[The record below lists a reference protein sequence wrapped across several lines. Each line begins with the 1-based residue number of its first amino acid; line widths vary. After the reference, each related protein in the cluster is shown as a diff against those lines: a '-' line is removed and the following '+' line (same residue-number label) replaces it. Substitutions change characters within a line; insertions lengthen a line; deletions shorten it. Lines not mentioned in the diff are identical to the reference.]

1 MVITVDIVGPL
12 NLQSNLF
19 MNKDLGLLFG
29 AALGIIS
36 TNPLHLARAATK
48 ETASGIFALLESD
61 TTTDRIT
68 NLPARECW
76 TNPNIAGVVL
86 RTNWATVERSK
97 GEFNWSFLDTGIAL
111 AQSHRKKIIISVD
124 AGTSSPSWIYSLGA
138 AQFTLTTYGVMA
150 APWDPIFKRHWS
162 RFWVHF
168 GNRYDSSPH
177 LVCVTMTGPGRTVEY
192 VFAQTTADVQE
203 LNASVGVQGWIT
215 AANQNTDA
223 FVSALR
229 TTPVFCATGTPVVP
243 DSAVAMTAVVNYG
256 FNTYAGHFGVQSN
269 ALTAVWPSSVF
280 AHTTLPTSGLSP
292 LGFQMLQPVASGQLK
307 GTLQQAIDH
316 GISLGAHF
324 IEVYDVDCEDPTQQS
339 VLASA
344 NQILTTNYP

>member
-1 MVITVDIVGPL
+1 
-12 NLQSNLF
+12 
-19 MNKDLGLLFG
+19 MNKDLGLLLG

-36 TNPLHLARAATK
+36 ISPLHLARAATK

-61 TTTDRIT
+61 KTTDPIK
-68 NLPARECW
+68 NLPAQACW

-86 RTNWATVERSK
+86 RTNWATVEPSQ
-97 GEFNWSFLDTGIAL
+97 GQFNWSFLDTGVAL
-111 AQSHRKKIIISVD
+111 AQSHGKKIIISVD

-138 AQFTLTTYGVMA
+138 AQFTLTTFGVMP
-150 APWDPIFKRHWS
+150 APWDPIFKGQWS
-162 RFWVHF
+162 QFWVQF
-168 GNRYDSSPH
+168 GQRYDSSPH

-192 VFAQTTADVQE
+192 VFAQTSTDVQE

-223 FVSALR
+223 FVRAFP
-229 TTPVFCATGTPVVP
+229 TTPVFCATGIPVVP
-243 DSAVAMTAVVNYG
+243 DSTVAMTTVVNYG

-269 ALTAVWPSSVF
+269 ALTAVYPNSVF
-280 AHTTLPTSGLSP
+280 PHTTLPASGPSP
-292 LGFQMLQPVASGQLK
+292 VGFQMLRPVASGQLK

-324 IEVYDVDCEDPTQQS
+324 IEVYDVDCENPTQQS

-344 NQILTTNYP
+344 NQTLITNYP